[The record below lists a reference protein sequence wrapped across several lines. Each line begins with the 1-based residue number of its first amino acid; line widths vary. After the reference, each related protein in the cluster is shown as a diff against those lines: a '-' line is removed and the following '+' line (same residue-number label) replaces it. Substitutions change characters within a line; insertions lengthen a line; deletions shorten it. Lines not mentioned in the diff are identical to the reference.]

1 MAPTDQAELSSRR
14 RWIRRLAYKLWPELE
29 GLSAHNRVAG
39 TADVVGLLYGLPLA
53 LGGLAWLI
61 AVTEPAVLSRAWPM
75 LLLLLVLGVWFA
87 EQKFYLVAE
96 IQSGRYANS
105 DGSLDGFVMWAGAF
119 LFGPSAIWLGVAS
132 ALIAYGRN
140 WRQNRDRSGWWNWA
154 RNFSLSLAADT
165 LGPLIALPLYQSWG
179 GQLPIPG
186 LGARQVLLALAALG
200 VYFLVFWLIQS
211 IYVAFVVRSQPQ
223 LSESRRT
230 QPVLR
235 FLVLALSLPLIASPA
250 GILSAGIYQ
259 QNGLPG
265 FLFLISGL
273 LFVAVLARQL
283 SLIVESSRQKT
294 RQLEKLEEL
303 SRAIIQSPPDA
314 SILTEILAEH
324 VPPMFP
330 SGRIA
335 IWVVPDRF
343 LLLHPEDWAPTV
355 DRFWAWMRDQTE
367 PRALRARDEIP
378 WAQGEGPHPPV
389 IVTPIFAIE
398 TLKPVGGIYVE
409 LQDILQLW
417 DARAL
422 EGLLPAV
429 QSLAA
434 LIASTLRE
442 AHLYGELLDHQRVVQ
457 ELRLAGQIQASFLP
471 NEFPIPAGWELAVT
485 ILPARETS
493 GDYFDLIP
501 LTNGRL
507 GILIADV
514 ADKGVG
520 PALYMALSR
529 TLIRTY
535 AREFSLDPEVV
546 FFAANGRILEDAR
559 ANLFVTA
566 FYGVLDPEQ
575 GTLTYSNAGH
585 NPPFLI
591 SARDGGAV
599 QPLDLPGIPIG
610 IEAEAVW
617 KKSQVHLNAG
627 DMLVMYT
634 DGIPDAQNAS
644 GELFGEGR
652 LIEMAR
658 TCLGI
663 PAQEAQANIIN
674 ALQRF
679 VGEAPQVD
687 DITLMILA
695 RGEEPAE

>member
-1 MAPTDQAELSSRR
+1 LF
-14 RWIRRLAYKLWPELE
+14 
-29 GLSAHNRVAG
+29 
-39 TADVVGLLYGLPLA
+39 LPL
-53 LGGLAWLI
+53 
-61 AVTEPAVLSRAWPM
+61 V
-75 LLLLLVLGVWFA
+75 
-87 EQKFYLVAE
+87 
-96 IQSGRYANS
+96 
-105 DGSLDGFVMWAGAF
+105 
-119 LFGPSAIWLGVAS
+119 
-132 ALIAYGRN
+132 
-140 WRQNRDRSGWWNWA
+140 
-154 RNFSLSLAADT
+154 
-165 LGPLIALPLYQSWG
+165 
-179 GQLPIPG
+179 
-186 LGARQVLLALAALG
+186 
-200 VYFLVFWLIQS
+200 
-211 IYVAFVVRSQPQ
+211 
-223 LSESRRT
+223 
-230 QPVLR
+230 
-235 FLVLALSLPLIASPA
+235 ASPA
-250 GILSAGIYQ
+250 GILSAGVYQ
-259 QNGLPG
+259 QNGLAG
-265 FLFLISGL
+265 LLFLLSGL

-283 SLIVESSRQKT
+283 SLIAESSRQKT

-303 SRAIIQSPPDA
+303 GRAIIQSPPDA
-314 SILTEILAEH
+314 SVLSEILAEH
-324 VPPMFP
+324 VTPMFP
-330 SGRIA
+330 SSRIA
-335 IWVVPDRF
+335 IWMVPDRF
-343 LLLHPEDWAPTV
+343 LLLHPADWAPTV
-355 DRFWAWMRDQTE
+355 DRFWAWMRDQTG
-367 PRALRARDEIP
+367 PRALQAKDEIP
-378 WAQGEGPHPPV
+378 WARDESSHPPV

-398 TLKPVGGIYVE
+398 TLKPLGGIYIE

-422 EGLLPAV
+422 ESLLPAV

-442 AHLYGELLDHQRVVQ
+442 ANLYSELLDHQRVMQ

-471 NEFPIPAGWELAVT
+471 NEFPIPAGWEVAVT

-493 GDYFDLIP
+493 GDYFDFIP
-501 LTNGRL
+501 LTDGRL

-546 FFAANGRILEDAR
+546 FYAANGRILEDAR

-566 FYGVLDPEQ
+566 FYAVLDPGH

-591 SARDGGAV
+591 SARDGGGV
-599 QPLDLPGIPIG
+599 HPLDLPGIPIG

-617 KKSQVHLNAG
+617 KKSTVQMAAG
-627 DMLVMYT
+627 DMLVLYT
-634 DGIPDAQNAS
+634 DGIPDAQNS
-644 GELFGEGR
+644 EGELFGEGR
-652 LIEMAR
+652 LIQMAR

-695 RGEEPAE
+695 RGEEPGE